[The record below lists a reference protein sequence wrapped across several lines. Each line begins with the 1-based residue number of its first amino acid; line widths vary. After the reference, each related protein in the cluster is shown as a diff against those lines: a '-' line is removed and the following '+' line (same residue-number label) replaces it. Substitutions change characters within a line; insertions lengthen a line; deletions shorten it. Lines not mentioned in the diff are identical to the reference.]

1 MDRFTAGVAKLMRGY
16 EEVSI
21 SEIKRRI
28 ECGEYLYECDFINA
42 KGVSRILEMHEKL
55 TAQGVGCTM
64 YDHGKPSDE
73 QYLRNWVE
81 SFYEDAAAT
90 EIDMDIPRGK
100 LDDSSMHAMLSIIR
114 ELTANAVTHGHAKT
128 ISIRGSTVGETLVI
142 TVSDDGV
149 GFDVATRPRTADGHF
164 GLAGAEERALQHGG
178 GLSVESSPGGGTR
191 ATITLA
197 SAGQVSKPSKTKNT
211 QAQEKT

>member
-1 MDRFTAGVAKLMRGY
+1 MNSTAGIKVDRFTAGVAKLMRGY

-28 ECGEYLYECDFINA
+28 ESGEYLYECGFINA

-81 SFYEDAAAT
+81 SC
-90 EIDMDIPRGK
+90 RG
-100 LDDSSMHAMLSIIR
+100 
-114 ELTANAVTHGHAKT
+114 V
-128 ISIRGSTVGETLVI
+128 
-142 TVSDDGV
+142 
-149 GFDVATRPRTADGHF
+149 
-164 GLAGAEERALQHGG
+164 AEE
-178 GLSVESSPGGGTR
+178 VERDIDREVLGYCEDDT
-191 ATITLA
+191 AE
-197 SAGQVSKPSKTKNT
+197 Q
-211 QAQEKT
+211 

>member
-1 MDRFTAGVAKLMRGY
+1 MAESKAGIKAEKFTAGVAKLMRGY

-28 ECGEYLYECDFINA
+28 ESGEYLYECDFINA

-81 SFYEDAAAT
+81 SCKGVAADT
-90 EIDMDIPRGK
+90 EIDMDREAE
-100 LDDSSMHAMLSIIR
+100 DD
-114 ELTANAVTHGHAKT
+114 
-128 ISIRGSTVGETLVI
+128 
-142 TVSDDGV
+142 
-149 GFDVATRPRTADGHF
+149 
-164 GLAGAEERALQHGG
+164 
-178 GLSVESSPGGGTR
+178 
-191 ATITLA
+191 
-197 SAGQVSKPSKTKNT
+197 
-211 QAQEKT
+211 